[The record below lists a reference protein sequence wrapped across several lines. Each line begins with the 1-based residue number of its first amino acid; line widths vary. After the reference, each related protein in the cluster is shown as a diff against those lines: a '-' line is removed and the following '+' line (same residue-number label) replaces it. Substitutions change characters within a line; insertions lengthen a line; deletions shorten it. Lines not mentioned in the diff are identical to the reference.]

1 MYLKRLSF
9 RLMKR
14 TLHLI
19 LKKDPFNRILSGS
32 KKIEYRDKTDYW
44 SKRLN
49 DKLFDYVHFRH
60 GYSKTARCMLV
71 EHLGMD
77 VTNRYEIKLGKVVET
92 ENIYG
97 SE

>member
-1 MYLKRLSF
+1 
-9 RLMKR
+9 MKR
-14 TLHLI
+14 TLYLI
-19 LKKDPFNRILSGS
+19 LKKEPFDRILSG
-32 KKIEYRDKTDYW
+32 KKVTEYRDKTDYW
-44 SKRLN
+44 SRRLD

-71 EHLGMD
+71 EHLGMYVSD
-77 VTNRYEIKLGKVVET
+77 RYEIKLGKVVET